1 MVPRSAHPPLQERD
15 EGVSLLVDAAR
26 AVTPDTGGRM
36 FVVEGPPG
44 IGKTR
49 LLAEVRERLRQDG
62 RSVVRALGS
71 PLEREF
77 AYGVARQL
85 FEPMLTAEAE
95 LGRGPL
101 FAGAAAQA
109 ASVFT
114 VEAIRPVGDLAVLHG
129 LYWLV
134 VNACTAEPLTLVV
147 DDVQYADSPSLR
159 LLAYLL
165 PRLDGLPLTVM
176 LALTSGAPVPDLLAE
191 ILRTPSTEFVRL
203 RPLGPTGTAAVL
215 ATMFGTRPDDAF
227 VAACHDSSGGNPL
240 LLTELARG
248 CVEQGIAPTS
258 GNATLLATVLL
269 PCRIRPHLGS
279 MPQDVVDVAHAV
291 ALLGNEA
298 DLPAISAVSGL
309 GVEAAA
315 TAVDRLIRSHVL
327 ARAPGGRFGYPHQ
340 LLQRSAYEYLDTPRR
355 IRGHRA
361 AALHLAAMGAEP
373 ERIAAQ
379 ILQVPPGVVP
389 GAAGYLRRA
398 AETALFRG
406 SPDSAYTY
414 LRRALPEA
422 TGDEDRQVLVDQLAD
437 VALHSDVEAAARYG
451 EQALASAVEPAARAA
466 AGLRLGEALLLGGD
480 TEAAIRAWRD
490 ARQALGEASPPGD
503 AGRRRHLDAYL
514 VNVTVLE
521 PGQLHLLDEVGQA
534 AGDDEPPSAG
544 GRALDCVLALRAAFE
559 ARPQAAPA
567 ARRGLSDGLLVR
579 LGTGDSPLVCG
590 WLALLAA
597 EDELAGTSI
606 DHARREAYRRGSV
619 RAYGPA
625 HALAA
630 LHELWR
636 GNLAEAEREARTAV
650 EAVERSGVRLGR
662 PFVAPFLA
670 DILAE
675 RGDLAGARSA
685 LAWAGLPEEP
695 PPAGPMYFYADTRA
709 RLLRRTVGGE
719 RAVAAALDAGRLFA
733 RFGGDNPAFVPWR
746 TEAARTLHRLGHG
759 DQAAELALAEVAL
772 ARRWGAPRPLGR
784 ALRVAGVVLGAQ
796 DGFPLLAEAVDV
808 LAGSP
813 ARLEYAKALVDLAAA
828 ADRRGRRGWA
838 RELLDDAA
846 ELAAQCDC
854 PPLRERVDAMSG
866 AAGSRTASAG
876 PGATALTS
884 TERRVAELAA
894 TGMSNREIAETLFVA
909 PKTVELHLTNTYRK
923 LRIGGRVELVH
934 ALDRVAA
941 GTARPPRARR

>member
-15 EGVSLLVDAAR
+15 EGVSILIDAAR
-26 AVTPDTGGRM
+26 AVTPDTGGRI

-49 LLAEVRERLRQDG
+49 LLTEVRERLRQG
-62 RSVVRALGS
+62 GHSVARALGS

-77 AYGVARQL
+77 AYGVTRQL

-95 LGRGPL
+95 FGRGPL

-114 VEAIRPVGDLAVLHG
+114 VEAIRPVGDLPVLHG

-147 DDVQYADSPSLR
+147 DDVQYADPPSLR

-165 PRLDGLPLTVM
+165 PRLDGLPLTMM
-176 LALTSGAPVPDLLAE
+176 LAMTSGAPVPDLLAE

-203 RPLGPTGTAAVL
+203 RPLGLPGAAAVL
-215 ATMFGTRPDDAF
+215 ATIFGTRPDDAF

-248 CVEQGIAPTS
+248 CVEQGVTPTS
-258 GNATLLATVLL
+258 GNITRLATVLL
-269 PCRIRPHLGS
+269 PSRVRPHLGS
-279 MPQDVVDVAHAV
+279 LPQDAVDVAHAV

-309 GVEAAA
+309 GVEATAA
-315 TAVDRLIRSHVL
+315 AVDRLIRSHILV
-327 ARAPGGRFGYPHQ
+327 RAPAGRFGYPHQ
-340 LLQRSAYEYLDTPRR
+340 LLQRSAYEHLDTTRR
-355 IRGHRA
+355 LRGHRA
-361 AALHLAAMGAEP
+361 AALHLAATGAEP
-373 ERIAAQ
+373 ERIAAH

-389 GAAGYLRRA
+389 DAAGYLRRA

-414 LRRALPEA
+414 LRRALPDV
-422 TGDEDRQVLVDQLAD
+422 TGDRDRQVLVEQLAD

-466 AGLRLGEALLLGGD
+466 AGLRLGEALLFGGD
-480 TEAAIRAWRD
+480 TEPAVRAWRD
-490 ARQALGEASPPGD
+490 ARQALDKTSD
-503 AGRRRHLDAYL
+503 AGLRRHLDAYL

-521 PGQLHLLDEVGQA
+521 PGRLHLLDEVGQA

-559 ARPQAAPA
+559 TRPQAAQA

-597 EDELAGTSI
+597 EDDQAGTSI

-619 RAYGPA
+619 RAHGPA

-746 TEAARTLHRLGHG
+746 TEAARTLHRMGQG

-808 LAGSP
+808 LAGSL

-866 AAGSRTASAG
+866 AAGSRTAPAG
-876 PGATALTS
+876 PGTTALTS

-894 TGMSNREIAETLFVA
+894 TGMSNREIAETLFVT

-934 ALDRVAA
+934 ALDRVTA
-941 GTARPPRARR
+941 GAARPPRTRG